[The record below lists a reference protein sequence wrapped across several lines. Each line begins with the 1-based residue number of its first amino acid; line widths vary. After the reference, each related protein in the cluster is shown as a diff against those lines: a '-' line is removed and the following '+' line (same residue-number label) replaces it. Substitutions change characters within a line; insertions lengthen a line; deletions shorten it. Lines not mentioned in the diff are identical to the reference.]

1 VRDALVFYGEM
12 LRKTGQVGA
21 FSRMSAAVGRA
32 VAEPLGSIPA
42 PRRVLEAGPGT
53 GALTRAL
60 VDRLGPED
68 RLDLYEVNAT
78 FARFLRERFA
88 LASVFERDVETLDPG
103 ARYDLIVSSLPLMN
117 FAPEKVRRIL
127 DLYAAR
133 LAPGGT
139 IVSVDY
145 WGKELRPLVSPPAE
159 RARMREVLAVT
170 RAFLD
175 RHEHQSRIVPWNFPP
190 ACVRYVRPRGP

>member
-1 VRDALVFYGEM
+1 MRDALVFYGEM

-32 VAEPLGSIPA
+32 ASAPLASIPA

-53 GALTRAL
+53 GALTRAIL
-60 VDRLGPED
+60 ERLAPGD

-78 FARFLRERFA
+78 FARLLRARFA
-88 LASVFERDVETLDPG
+88 SATVFERDVETLDES
-103 ARYDLIVSSLPLMN
+103 ARYDLVVSSLPLMN
-117 FAPEKVRRIL
+117 FEPEKVRRIL

-145 WGKELRPLVSPPAE
+145 WGKELRPLVSGAAE
-159 RARMREVLAVT
+159 RARMREVLRVT

-175 RHEHQSRIVPWNFPP
+175 RHEHENRIVPWNFPP
-190 ACVRYVRPRGP
+190 ACVRYVRLRSA